1 MATIADRLAEAE
13 SAYHDL
19 QVGKAVVEVTDQNGE
34 KVVFSR
40 ANVGRLQQYIDSLK
54 AQLSSNRT
62 GPMRVYF

>member
-1 MATIADRLAEAE
+1 MATVADRLTEAE

-19 QVGKAVVEVTDQNGE
+19 MTGKAVVEVTDQNGE

-40 ANVGRLQQYIDSLK
+40 ASATKLAQYIQSLK
-54 AQLSSNRT
+54 LQLKSGNR

>member
-19 QVGKAVVEVTDQNGE
+19 MTGKAVVEVTDQNGE
-34 KVVFSR
+34 KVVFHR
-40 ANVGRLQQYIDSLK
+40 ASASKLAQYIQSLK
-54 AQLSSNRT
+54 TQVGSGNR